1 MSLVLLV
8 PYFCPHIAFFA
19 VPYLATATSFAV
31 DARILTCHNLHI
43 VASDGNTCGTII
55 TRKAAKKMKARVI
68 KKKKSLQFG
77 KKITKSRLQ
86 CIQKVF
92 TGLYFLNILMYC
104 SLIPKLIKKCYLKI
118 PHTHTH
124 KHDRVKKVSHFCKA
138 IAASSP
144 CEYDDYKHL

>member
-68 KKKKSLQFG
+68 KKKKKFAIWKKNNQEPITVHPKSIHRALLFEHSDVLQPY
-77 KKITKSRLQ
+77 S
-86 CIQKVF
+86 KV
-92 TGLYFLNILMYC
+92 
-104 SLIPKLIKKCYLKI
+104 
-118 PHTHTH
+118 
-124 KHDRVKKVSHFCKA
+124 D
-138 IAASSP
+138 
-144 CEYDDYKHL
+144 